1 MSTDGLLAQ
10 YMSINSQLS
19 YVELQCTRWNNLAT
33 AMSEK
38 LSQQEGYEEKYESS
52 MAKAEDSWYDDG
64 KNLVLKDDTY
74 LESNTD
80 VNNNHA
86 KRVQNG
92 HPQDIDAFKSQY
104 AKSAVPKFN
113 QSLLDEYTELD
124 MEYSTMVAMYD
135 TLKEELQAQKDG
147 IKDQLSSD
155 AQDTHMLS

>member
-38 LSQQEGYEEKYESS
+38 LSQQENYEEKYES
-52 MAKAEDSWYDDG
+52 AKDTAEEAWYDDG
-64 KNLVLKDDTY
+64 KSLVLKNSTY
-74 LESNTD
+74 LTSNTD

-86 KRVQNG
+86 NRAPNYDDV
-92 HPQDIDAFKSQY
+92 DAMKEDY
-104 AKSAVPKFN
+104 AKAKVPKFDP
-113 QSLLDEYTELD
+113 SKLEEYTDLD

-135 TLKEELQAQKDG
+135 TLKDELQAQKDG